1 MENIVD
7 FSNYKLQRKN
17 NGLSKLSEAQMAQQ
31 ILKKLNYSDKNIA
44 IPIVKIAK
52 SYGLKVYHEDFCESG
67 ESRIVG
73 KLLIGDISKY
83 DSGQVIL
90 VNRNEHIF
98 TQRVVVA
105 TMLGSYVSYLID
117 RVVDQQNVHPEDL
130 STSTLTYKEIYDKHE
145 KFVLNILAPDNI
157 FINQYNIAVDS
168 GLPSI
173 GVTSYLSR
181 FFEAPEDF
189 VYEKVKSST
198 RM

>member
-44 IPIVKIAK
+44 IPIVKVAK

-145 KFVLNILAPDNI
+145 EFVLNILAPNNI
-157 FINQYNIAVDS
+157 FINQYNTAVDS

-173 GVTSYLSR
+173 GVMSYLGR
-181 FFEAPEDF
+181 FFEVPEDF

>member
-1 MENIVD
+1 M
-7 FSNYKLQRKN
+7 
-17 NGLSKLSEAQMAQQ
+17 
-31 ILKKLNYSDKNIA
+31 
-44 IPIVKIAK
+44 
-52 SYGLKVYHEDFCESG
+52 
-67 ESRIVG
+67 G

-90 VNRNEHIF
+90 INRNEHIF

-145 KFVLNILAPDNI
+145 EFVLNILAPNNI
-157 FINQYNIAVDS
+157 FINQYNTAVDS

-173 GVTSYLSR
+173 GVMSYLGR
-181 FFEAPEDF
+181 FFEVPEDF

>member
-7 FSNYKLQRKN
+7 FSNYKLQIKN

-31 ILKKLNYSDKNIA
+31 ILKKSNYSDKNIA
-44 IPIVKIAK
+44 IPNVKVAK
-52 SYGLKVYHEDFCESG
+52 SYGLKVYQEDFCGSG

-98 TQRVVVA
+98 TQRVVVD

-117 RVVDQQNVHPEDL
+117 RVVDQQNMHPEDL
-130 STSTLTYKEIYDKHE
+130 SASVLTYEEIYDKHE

-181 FFEAPEDF
+181 FFEVPEDF
-189 VYEKVKSST
+189 VYEKVKSLS

>member
-44 IPIVKIAK
+44 IPIVKVAK
-52 SYGLKVYHEDFCESG
+52 SYGLKVYNEDFCESG

-145 KFVLNILAPDNI
+145 EFVLNILAPNNI
-157 FINQYNIAVDS
+157 FINQYNTAVDS

-173 GVTSYLSR
+173 GVMSYLSR
-181 FFEAPEDF
+181 FFEVPEDF

>member
-44 IPIVKIAK
+44 IPIVKVAK
-52 SYGLKVYHEDFCESG
+52 SYGLKVYHEDFCGSG

-83 DSGQVIL
+83 GSSQVIL

-98 TQRVVVA
+98 DQRVVVA
-105 TMLGSYVSYLID
+105 TMLGSYVSYLTD

-130 STSTLTYKEIYDKHE
+130 PTSILTYKEIYDKHE
-145 KFVLNILAPDNI
+145 QFVLNILAPNNI
-157 FINQYNIAVDS
+157 FINQYNTAVDS

-173 GVTSYLSR
+173 GVMSYLSR
-181 FFEAPEDF
+181 FFEVPEDF